1 MGGSDGS
8 TVYLKA
14 LFDDANVKTE
24 EGALWV
30 EQVGKILLWMT
41 DEKNWHRD
49 VSQFSECLSEISQDG
64 ASGHEVK
71 EPAWSH
77 VVH

>member
-14 LFDDANVKTE
+14 VFDDANVKTE

-41 DEKNWHRD
+41 DEKNWYRR
-49 VSQFSECLSEISQDG
+49 VSGFSECLSEETRHNG
-64 ASGHEVK
+64 KNGNGVE
-71 EPAWSH
+71 EPA
-77 VVH
+77 

>member
-30 EQVGKILLWMT
+30 EQVSKILLWMT
-41 DEKNWHRD
+41 DEKNWYRN
-49 VSQFSECLSEISQDG
+49 VSHFSECLSETTQNG
-64 ASGHEVK
+64 TNGHEDE
-71 EPAWSH
+71 EPAWSN
-77 VVH
+77 VH